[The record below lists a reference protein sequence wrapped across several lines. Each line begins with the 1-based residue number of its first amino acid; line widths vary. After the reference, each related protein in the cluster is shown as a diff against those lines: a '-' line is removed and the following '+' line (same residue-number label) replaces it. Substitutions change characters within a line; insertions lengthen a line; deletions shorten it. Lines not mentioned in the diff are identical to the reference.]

1 MSAILRFTTLEGH
14 MAKSPEFGLNGGLVL
29 ISYDAGAKLWT
40 VDGELIYTFDG
51 DAKFSSDEEMIVHV
65 MVNY

>member
-1 MSAILRFTTLEGH
+1 